1 MVVVVVIDCDGTPY
15 TIHMRMERLIKNEDV
30 QMLSS
35 SSKAP
40 AQDVLMISR
49 WTNHDFVSRCA
60 CAVVG
65 FMTFTSLPL
74 YDFCRLLFLLS
85 DISPSYQLF
94 KHQCYWFCWIIKKA
108 SEELWESTMD
118 AGPAKHLDGRFGNT
132 LSRLGRDS
140 ESLRILLERYRALP
154 AHVDTGVD
162 GDGSLQDAVANLQE
176 ELDKERER
184 SQAERE
190 RAQAELDKEQ
200 KRAQELQAKVEH
212 LEAQF
217 GKQ

>member
-1 MVVVVVIDCDGTPY
+1 
-15 TIHMRMERLIKNEDV
+15 
-30 QMLSS
+30 
-35 SSKAP
+35 
-40 AQDVLMISR
+40 
-49 WTNHDFVSRCA
+49 
-60 CAVVG
+60 
-65 FMTFTSLPL
+65 
-74 YDFCRLLFLLS
+74 
-85 DISPSYQLF
+85 
-94 KHQCYWFCWIIKKA
+94 
-108 SEELWESTMD
+108 MD

-190 RAQAELDKEQ
+190 RAQAERERAQAELDKERKRSQ
-200 KRAQELQAKVEH
+200 AEWERAQELQAKVEH